1 MGRDDLDDTHDW
13 LIALNDD
20 LLKRFGA
27 STNKFKALR
36 QKEETSG
43 RRAALQA
50 AGDGF
55 QVECER
61 AAGGKRVQVCVEGG
75 LCVDGFGAGGQDRG
89 VGLLR
94 RIIRL
99 RSQKDRTGG

>member
-1 MGRDDLDDTHDW
+1 VGRDLDDAHDW

-27 STNKFKALR
+27 STDKFKALR

-55 QVECER
+55 QVECEL
-61 AAGGKRVQVCVEGG
+61 AAGGERVQVCVEGG
-75 LCVDGFGAGGQDRG
+75 RCVDGFGAGGQDRG
-89 VGLLR
+89 VGL
-94 RIIRL
+94 
-99 RSQKDRTGG
+99 